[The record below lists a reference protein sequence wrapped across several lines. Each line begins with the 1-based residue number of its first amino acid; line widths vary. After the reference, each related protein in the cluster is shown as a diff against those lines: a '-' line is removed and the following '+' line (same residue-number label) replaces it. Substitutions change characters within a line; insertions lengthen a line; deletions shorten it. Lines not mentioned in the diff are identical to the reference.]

1 MEEDGWMEWKEWKDG
16 EKSEPEGGKDGP
28 ERRADRLLLRR
39 SAGRRPPP
47 GSAQKRSPRHAE
59 LPHTPKRPWT

>member
-1 MEEDGWMEWKEWKDG
+1 MELKEWKDG

-39 SAGRRPPP
+39 NAGRRPPL
-47 GSAQKRSPRHAE
+47 GSAPKRSRDAE
-59 LPHTPKRPWT
+59 SPHTPERTWT